1 MKTRRKFR
9 DHKAPS
15 MGKSVRALA
24 KQGRAGDTEVAHL
37 TPGEVVVPKR
47 VWQADPGLRQ
57 QAAAAMAQAGLD
69 PAQYVVG
76 HPNNS
81 RNPATGA
88 REFADLV
95 YQNGT
100 YTWVNGTPGQAPQ
113 PEPASDPQPNAMS
126 AAAPQDNRNWGSTA
140 NQDVNR
146 QLAQQTGFSGDFG
159 GGGFNQYMATASD
172 AQRQAAE
179 NVLRNAGQSNR
190 IMDWGAGAPQDD
202 GSANNYGSPMAS
214 GDQSWG
220 SNPDNYQVNQ
230 QLAQQTGYTGNFGG
244 GGFNDWISTQPYAT
258 QQQAAN
264 ILAQN
269 NQPERIGNWGG
280 NGFLNESPYING
292 TVPVGYVAPPPPPES
307 GPTQPLGQGFNTFD
321 FGTGQDQIKNFQAYF
336 NQYGQVPVASG
347 FTPENNSSFGI
358 YDPRPN
364 YGGAWDPTYTML
376 ANLTP
381 EQWTGLSTAFGL
393 DPNGRDTWLALENYL
408 GQRTI
413 DYGGPVYANGSYQG
427 LANPQGREVLSP
439 LERGYVTLGSGP
451 NTVNV
456 SLEDLIS
463 GKYNANAVDLALSA
477 GYDPNGLEG
486 TMNTLD
492 ASRQIMSG
500 LPQLR
505 TTPWNSAEFN
515 QLRKPL
521 EQAVPGFN
529 AQVANR
535 IGRQQSQG
543 RSIPSGNTI
552 GPTDLGQVLAGV
564 STTPITTGGAATGT
578 PTGTPNAMSAGTTNA
593 GQSILGA
600 LDYSNNSPGWDRG
613 SELLSAPGG
622 FSIWRH
628 PDGTIYHSDANGEW
642 VLEPAGN
649 GLYWDTM
656 YGAYRNQSG
665 AFVNADGSV
674 IVTPYSEKYY
684 STTGTSD
691 PWRLWGSS
699 GANARLGTYAGVDLT
714 TLRDGNNTPIT
725 GNYGRTPTTPTG
737 GGVPTTPVN
746 TGGNTGGN
754 QQTGGTNTNG
764 TTTTGTGL
772 TPGTTNPY
780 SLPINFFFG
789 MPTSG
794 TGTDT
799 GTTQQQSTVDPLS
812 WLSLL
817 NLGYGSSTY
826 GYPTYQSADP
836 GEGGINY
843 VQPNSQTVEFRSPFT
858 Y

>member
-1 MKTRRKFR
+1 MWNQS
-9 DHKAPS
+9 PS
-15 MGKSVRALA
+15 
-24 KQGRAGDTEVAHL
+24 
-37 TPGEVVVPKR
+37 
-47 VWQADPGLRQ
+47 
-57 QAAAAMAQAGLD
+57 
-69 PAQYVVG
+69 
-76 HPNNS
+76 
-81 RNPATGA
+81 
-88 REFADLV
+88 
-95 YQNGT
+95 
-100 YTWVNGTPGQAPQ
+100 
-113 PEPASDPQPNAMS
+113 AS
-126 AAAPQDNRNWGSTA
+126 
-140 NQDVNR
+140 
-146 QLAQQTGFSGDFG
+146 F
-159 GGGFNQYMATASD
+159 
-172 AQRQAAE
+172 
-179 NVLRNAGQSNR
+179 
-190 IMDWGAGAPQDD
+190 
-202 GSANNYGSPMAS
+202 
-214 GDQSWG
+214 
-220 SNPDNYQVNQ
+220 
-230 QLAQQTGYTGNFGG
+230 
-244 GGFNDWISTQPYAT
+244 
-258 QQQAAN
+258 
-264 ILAQN
+264 
-269 NQPERIGNWGG
+269 
-280 NGFLNESPYING
+280 
-292 TVPVGYVAPPPPPES
+292 
-307 GPTQPLGQGFNTFD
+307 
-321 FGTGQDQIKNFQAYF
+321 
-336 NQYGQVPVASG
+336 
-347 FTPENNSSFGI
+347 
-358 YDPRPN
+358 
-364 YGGAWDPTYTML
+364 
-376 ANLTP
+376 
-381 EQWTGLSTAFGL
+381 
-393 DPNGRDTWLALENYL
+393 
-408 GQRTI
+408 
-413 DYGGPVYANGSYQG
+413 
-427 LANPQGREVLSP
+427 
-439 LERGYVTLGSGP
+439 
-451 NTVNV
+451 
-456 SLEDLIS
+456 
-463 GKYNANAVDLALSA
+463 
-477 GYDPNGLEG
+477 
-486 TMNTLD
+486 
-492 ASRQIMSG
+492 
-500 LPQLR
+500 
-505 TTPWNSAEFN
+505 
-515 QLRKPL
+515 
-521 EQAVPGFN
+521 
-529 AQVANR
+529 
-535 IGRQQSQG
+535 
-543 RSIPSGNTI
+543 
-552 GPTDLGQVLAGV
+552 
-564 STTPITTGGAATGT
+564 
-578 PTGTPNAMSAGTTNA
+578 
-593 GQSILGA
+593 GA